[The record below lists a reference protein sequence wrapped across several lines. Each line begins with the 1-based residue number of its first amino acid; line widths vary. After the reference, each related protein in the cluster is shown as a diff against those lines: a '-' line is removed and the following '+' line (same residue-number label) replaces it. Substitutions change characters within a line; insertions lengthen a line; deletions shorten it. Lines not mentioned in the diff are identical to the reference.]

1 MMNLEEIAGR
11 IRNPHIC
18 RSNDISHL
26 HDLTIKY
33 PYAQAFSILYLKA
46 LSVSNDVRFD
56 DALQEHAYRITDRM
70 RLFELINEKE
80 EALVEVE
87 NILPNIIDSSNQEEE
102 ATEVN
107 SNEELVSEIDPIT
120 EIENENNELEQNL
133 LPTIESEIILDL
145 STPQNETIE
154 TVENESETEVEPSYF
169 DISFDNIIETK
180 QEEETSQSV
189 IEQEKGVHSE
199 TVHEESSI
207 CENPLEMEVLSHA
220 ITSNYAIE
228 ETKDIEKTDELI
240 LEENN
245 TNEIKEINFDTSV
258 SSYSLENTPPKKAFS
273 SWLKS
278 NSNDQNRDETDE
290 KSKINHLL
298 NQFLKEEPS
307 ISRPVKEEKEAEKP
321 KTEFFSP
328 VKKARKS
335 LDENSL
341 PVSET
346 LAKIFA
352 AQGNFPKAIYSYEQ
366 LIVINPEKKIFF
378 ANQIEELTK
387 KLNT

>member
-11 IRNPHIC
+11 IRNPHVC
-18 RSNDISHL
+18 GSNDISHL

-87 NILPNIIDSSNQEEE
+87 NILPNILDLTIENEEVK
-102 ATEVN
+102 EVI
-107 SNEELVSEIDPIT
+107 SEELVSEIDPTT
-120 EIENENNELEQNL
+120 EIENENNEIVQDSH
-133 LPTIESEIILDL
+133 PTIESEIILDL

-154 TVENESETEVEPSYF
+154 AVENESETDSDPSYF
-169 DISFDNIIETK
+169 DISFENIVETQ
-180 QEEETSQSV
+180 QEHETSQSV
-189 IEQEKGVHSE
+189 IEKEVHSE

-207 CENPLEMEVLSHA
+207 SENPLEMEVLSHA

-228 ETKDIEKTDELI
+228 ETKEIEKGNEGI
-240 LEENN
+240 LEEYNN
-245 TNEIKEINFDTSV
+245 EVEEIDFNTTV
-258 SSYSLENTPPKKAFS
+258 SSYSLENVTPKKAFS

-278 NSNDQNRDETDE
+278 NSNDYIRDETDE
-290 KSKINHLL
+290 KIKINQLL
-298 NQFLKEEPS
+298 NQFLKDEPS
-307 ISRPVKEEKEAEKP
+307 ISRPVKEEKEVEKP

>member
-1 MMNLEEIAGR
+1 
-11 IRNPHIC
+11 
-18 RSNDISHL
+18 
-26 HDLTIKY
+26 
-33 PYAQAFSILYLKA
+33 
-46 LSVSNDVRFD
+46 
-56 DALQEHAYRITDRM
+56 
-70 RLFELINEKE
+70 
-80 EALVEVE
+80 
-87 NILPNIIDSSNQEEE
+87 
-102 ATEVN
+102 
-107 SNEELVSEIDPIT
+107 
-120 EIENENNELEQNL
+120 
-133 LPTIESEIILDL
+133 
-145 STPQNETIE
+145 
-154 TVENESETEVEPSYF
+154 
-169 DISFDNIIETK
+169 
-180 QEEETSQSV
+180 
-189 IEQEKGVHSE
+189 
-199 TVHEESSI
+199 
-207 CENPLEMEVLSHA
+207 MEVLSHA

-245 TNEIKEINFDTSV
+245 TNEIEEINFDTSV

-278 NSNDQNRDETDE
+278 NSNYLNKDETDE

-307 ISRPVKEEKEAEKP
+307 ISRPVKEEKEVEKP

>member
-18 RSNDISHL
+18 GSNDISHL

-70 RLFELINEKE
+70 RLFELDVTIENEEVKE
-80 EALVEVE
+80 V
-87 NILPNIIDSSNQEEE
+87 IS
-102 ATEVN
+102 
-107 SNEELVSEIDPIT
+107 EELVSEIDPIT

-154 TVENESETEVEPSYF
+154 PAENEFETEAEPAYF
-169 DISFDNIIETK
+169 DISFENIIETK

-189 IEQEKGVHSE
+189 IEQEKEVNSE

-207 CENPLEMEVLSHA
+207 SENPLEMEVLSHA

-228 ETKDIEKTDELI
+228 ETKDIEKGNEGI
-240 LEENN
+240 LEEDN
-245 TNEIKEINFDTSV
+245 NEIEEINFDTSV

-307 ISRPVKEEKEAEKP
+307 ISRPVKEEKEVEKP

>member
-11 IRNPHIC
+11 IRNPHVC
-18 RSNDISHL
+18 GSNDISHL

-87 NILPNIIDSSNQEEE
+87 NILPNILDLTIENEEVK
-102 ATEVN
+102 EVI
-107 SNEELVSEIDPIT
+107 SEELVSEIDPTT
-120 EIENENNELEQNL
+120 EIENENNEIVQDSH
-133 LPTIESEIILDL
+133 PTIESEIILDL

-154 TVENESETEVEPSYF
+154 AVENESETDSDPSYF
-169 DISFDNIIETK
+169 DISFENIVETQ
-180 QEEETSQSV
+180 QEHETSQSV
-189 IEQEKGVHSE
+189 IEKEVHSE

-207 CENPLEMEVLSHA
+207 SENPLEMEVLSHA

-228 ETKDIEKTDELI
+228 ETKEIEKGNEGI
-240 LEENN
+240 LEEDNN
-245 TNEIKEINFDTSV
+245 EVEEIDFNTTV
-258 SSYSLENTPPKKAFS
+258 SSYSLENVTPKKAFS

-278 NSNDQNRDETDE
+278 NSNDYIRDETDE
-290 KSKINHLL
+290 KIKINQLL
-298 NQFLKEEPS
+298 NQFLKDEPS
-307 ISRPVKEEKEAEKP
+307 ISRPVKEEKEVEKP

-352 AQGNFPKAIYSYEQ
+352 AQGNFPKAI
-366 LIVINPEKKIFF
+366 
-378 ANQIEELTK
+378 
-387 KLNT
+387 

>member
-18 RSNDISHL
+18 GSNDISHL

-87 NILPNIIDSSNQEEE
+87 DILPNIVDLTAKSEEV
-102 ATEVN
+102 AEVN
-107 SNEELVSEIDPIT
+107 SIEELVSEIDPIT

-154 TVENESETEVEPSYF
+154 TVENESETEVEAAYF

-189 IEQEKGVHSE
+189 IEQEKEVHSE

-207 CENPLEMEVLSHA
+207 SENPLEMEVLSHA

-245 TNEIKEINFDTSV
+245 TEIEEINFDTSV

-278 NSNDQNRDETDE
+278 NINDQNRDETDE

-298 NQFLKEEPS
+298 NQFLKEETS
-307 ISRPVKEEKEAEKP
+307 ISRPVKEEKEVEKP

>member
-18 RSNDISHL
+18 GSNDISHL

-33 PYAQAFSILYLKA
+33 PYAQAFSILYLKV

-87 NILPNIIDSSNQEEE
+87 DILPNIVDSSNKKEEV
-102 ATEVN
+102 TEVN
-107 SNEELVSEIDPIT
+107 STDKLVSEIDPIT
-120 EIENENNELEQNL
+120 EIENENNEVEQNL
-133 LPTIESEIILDL
+133 LPRIESEIILDL

-154 TVENESETEVEPSYF
+154 TLENESETEAETTYF
-169 DISFDNIIETK
+169 DISFENIIEIK
-180 QEEETSQSV
+180 LEEETSQSI
-189 IEQEKGVHSE
+189 IEHEKEVHSE
-199 TVHEESSI
+199 TVHLESSI
-207 CENPLEMEVLSHA
+207 SENPLEIEVLSHA

-228 ETKDIEKTDELI
+228 ETKDIEKTDEVI
-240 LEENN
+240 PEENN
-245 TNEIKEINFDTSV
+245 TTEIEEINFDTSA

-278 NSNDQNRDETDE
+278 NSNDQNRDQTDE
-290 KSKINHLL
+290 KSKINNLL

-307 ISRPVKEEKEAEKP
+307 ITRPVKEEKEAEKP

-378 ANQIEELTK
+378 ANQIEELIK

>member
-11 IRNPHIC
+11 IRNPHLC
-18 RSNDISHL
+18 GSNDISHL

-87 NILPNIIDSSNQEEE
+87 NIPPNIIDSSNQEEK

-107 SNEELVSEIDPIT
+107 SDEALVSEIDPIT

-133 LPTIESEIILDL
+133 LPTSESEIILDL

-154 TVENESETEVEPSYF
+154 TVENESETEVEAAYF
-169 DISFDNIIETK
+169 DIAFDNIIETK
-180 QEEETSQSV
+180 QEEETSQNV
-189 IEQEKGVHSE
+189 IEQEKEVHSE

-207 CENPLEMEVLSHA
+207 SEDPLEMEVLSHA

-228 ETKDIEKTDELI
+228 ETNDIEKTDELI

-245 TNEIKEINFDTSV
+245 TEIEEINFNTSA

-378 ANQIEELTK
+378 AKQIEELTK